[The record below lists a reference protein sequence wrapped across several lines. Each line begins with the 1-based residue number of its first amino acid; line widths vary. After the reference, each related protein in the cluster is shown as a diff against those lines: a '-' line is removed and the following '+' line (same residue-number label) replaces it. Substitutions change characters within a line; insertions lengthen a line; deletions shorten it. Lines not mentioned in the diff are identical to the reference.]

1 MTFRRTQGTNT
12 RASGDRSNQ
21 MGAGHTG
28 PGREDLMLRDAL
40 DTHHPALLSHNGL
53 IQSIDV
59 TVPGSEDTS
68 MEIQIK
74 NPCALRADT
83 LE

>member
-1 MTFRRTQGTNT
+1 MGT
-12 RASGDRSNQ
+12 DVNQ

-53 IQSIDV
+53 IYSTEV
-59 TVPGSEDTS
+59 TVPGSEETS

-74 NPCALRADT
+74 NPCALRADA

>member
-1 MTFRRTQGTNT
+1 MSADETEGAEWHTHSEVWLSEEPRVLILEQVGT
-12 RASGDRSNQ
+12 DVNQ

-53 IQSIDV
+53 I
-59 TVPGSEDTS
+59 
-68 MEIQIK
+68 
-74 NPCALRADT
+74 
-83 LE
+83 